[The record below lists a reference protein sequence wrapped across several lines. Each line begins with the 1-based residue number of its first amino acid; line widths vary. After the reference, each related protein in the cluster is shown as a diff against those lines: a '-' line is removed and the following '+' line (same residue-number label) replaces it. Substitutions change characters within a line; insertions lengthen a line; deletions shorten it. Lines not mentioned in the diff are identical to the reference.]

1 MAMSAKHGRMEVG
14 GCGSVEGSLSA
25 KNIRET
31 EIANKSVM
39 EVVEMVSGEDKAG

>member
-1 MAMSAKHGRMEVG
+1 MAMGAKHGRMEVG
-14 GCGSVEGSLSA
+14 GCGLVKGSLSA

-39 EVVEMVSGEDKAG
+39 EVVEMVGGKVVKS